1 MEWRCPVCGC
11 NPRVGA
17 RNFDLLKEGQR
28 RLAEAQVALAGEVVV
43 REVPIDISY
52 LEDYL

>member
-1 MEWRCPVCGC
+1 M
-11 NPRVGA
+11 GA